1 MKFIKNHEHY
11 EMLISRYKDKDLNY
25 NEILEMNKHLE
36 TCESCKKFMND
47 IDSISSILLGN
58 KSVTIEKVKRGIY
71 PYIISMAAALLIF
84 VGVAVILNNN
94 SNNNELIVSN
104 NIDAQIIE
112 DANGD
117 GYADYIP
124 LSTYSAFFDDEEEL
138 TNNDE
143 MIILSSYMYYVGQ
156 D

>member
-1 MKFIKNHEHY
+1 MKFIKNHEYY
-11 EMLISRYKDKDLNY
+11 ERLISRYKDKDLNY

-36 TCESCKKFMND
+36 TCESCKKFMKD
-47 IDSISSILLGN
+47 IDSISSILTGN
-58 KSVTIEKVKRGIY
+58 KSITIEKAKRKIY

-84 VGVAVILNNN
+84 VGVAIILNNN
-94 SNNNELIVSN
+94 SNDNEFIVSN
-104 NIDAQIIE
+104 VSE
-112 DANGD
+112 DID
-117 GYADYIP
+117 GYEDYIP
-124 LSTYSAFFDDEEEL
+124 LSTYSAYFDDEEEL

>member
-36 TCESCKKFMND
+36 TCESCKKFMSD
-47 IDSISSILLGN
+47 IDSISSILTGN
-58 KSVTIEKVKRGIY
+58 KSIKIEKVKHRIY

-104 NIDAQIIE
+104 NNIDAQYISE
-112 DANGD
+112 DINGY
-117 GYADYIP
+117 GDYIP
-124 LSTYSAFFDDEEEL
+124 LSTYFNEEED
-138 TNNDE
+138 TDKEE

>member
-11 EMLISRYKDKDLNY
+11 ERLISRYKDKDLNY
-25 NEILEMNKHLE
+25 NEIIEMNKHLE
-36 TCESCKKFMND
+36 TCESCKKFMKD
-47 IDSISSILLGN
+47 IDSISSILTGN
-58 KSVTIEKVKRGIY
+58 KSITIEKTKRKIY
-71 PYIISMAAALLIF
+71 SYIISMAAALLIF
-84 VGVAVILNNN
+84 VGVAITLNNN
-94 SNNNELIVSN
+94 SNDDEFIASNVS
-104 NIDAQIIE
+104 E
-112 DANGD
+112 DID

-124 LSTYSAFFDDEEEL
+124 LSTYSAYFDNEEEL

>member
-11 EMLISRYKDKDLNY
+11 ETLISRYKDKDLNY

-36 TCESCKKFMND
+36 TCESCKKFMKD
-47 IDSISSILLGN
+47 IDSISSILTGN
-58 KSVTIEKVKRGIY
+58 KSITVEKVRRKIY

-84 VGVAVILNNN
+84 VGVAITLNNN
-94 SNNNELIVSN
+94 SNDNEFIVSN
-104 NIDAQIIE
+104 VSENID
-112 DANGD
+112 GD

-124 LSTYSAFFDDEEEL
+124 LSTYSAYFDDEEEL

>member
-1 MKFIKNHEHY
+1 MKFIKSHKNY
-11 EMLISRYKDKDLNY
+11 EMLISRYKDNDLNES
-25 NEILEMNKHLE
+25 EILEMKKHLE
-36 TCESCKKFMND
+36 NCESCKKFMND
-47 IDSISSILLGN
+47 INSISSILLGN
-58 KSVTIEKVKRGIY
+58 KSVTIEKVKHRIY

-84 VGVAVILNNN
+84 VGVAVMLNN
-94 SNNNELIVSN
+94 SNKNELMISN
-104 NIDAQIIE
+104 NFDSAYIE
-112 DANGD
+112 DINGD

-124 LSTYSAFFDDEEEL
+124 LSTYFNEEEEL

>member
-11 EMLISRYKDKDLNY
+11 ERLISRYKDKDLNY

-36 TCESCKKFMND
+36 TCESCKKFMKD
-47 IDSISSILLGN
+47 IDSISSILTGN
-58 KSVTIEKVKRGIY
+58 KSITVEKVRRKIY

-84 VGVAVILNNN
+84 VGVAITLNNN
-94 SNNNELIVSN
+94 SNDNEFIASNVS
-104 NIDAQIIE
+104 E
-112 DANGD
+112 DID

-124 LSTYSAFFDDEEEL
+124 LSTYSAYFDDEEEL

>member
-11 EMLISRYKDKDLNY
+11 ERLISRYKDKDLNY

-36 TCESCKKFMND
+36 TCESCKKFMKD
-47 IDSISSILLGN
+47 IDSIYSILTGN
-58 KSVTIEKVKRGIY
+58 KSITIEKTKRRIY
-71 PYIISMAAALLIF
+71 PYIISMVAALLIF
-84 VGVAVILNNN
+84 VGVAITLNNN
-94 SNNNELIVSN
+94 SNDNEFIASNVS
-104 NIDAQIIE
+104 E
-112 DANGD
+112 DID

-124 LSTYSAFFDDEEEL
+124 LSTYSAYFNDEEEL

>member
-11 EMLISRYKDKDLNY
+11 ERLISRYKDKDLNY

-36 TCESCKKFMND
+36 TCESCKKFMKD
-47 IDSISSILLGN
+47 IDSISSILTGN
-58 KSVTIEKVKRGIY
+58 KSITIEKAKRKIY

-84 VGVAVILNNN
+84 VGVAITLNNN
-94 SNNNELIVSN
+94 SNDNEFIASNVS
-104 NIDAQIIE
+104 E
-112 DANGD
+112 DID

-124 LSTYSAFFDDEEEL
+124 LSTYSAYFDDEEEL

>member
-1 MKFIKNHEHY
+1 MKFIKNHEYY
-11 EMLISRYKDKDLNY
+11 ERLISRYKDKDLNY

-36 TCESCKKFMND
+36 TCESCKKFMKD
-47 IDSISSILLGN
+47 IDSISSILTGN
-58 KSVTIEKVKRGIY
+58 KSITIEKAKRRIY

-84 VGVAVILNNN
+84 VGVAITLNNN
-94 SNNNELIVSN
+94 SNDNEFIVSN
-104 NIDAQIIE
+104 VSENID
-112 DANGD
+112 GD
-117 GYADYIP
+117 GYEDYIP
-124 LSTYSAFFDDEEEL
+124 LSTYSAYFNEEEEL

>member
-11 EMLISRYKDKDLNY
+11 ERLISRYKDKDLNY

-36 TCESCKKFMND
+36 TCESCKKFMKD
-47 IDSISSILLGN
+47 IDSISSILTGN
-58 KSVTIEKVKRGIY
+58 KSITIEKAKRKIY

-84 VGVAVILNNN
+84 VGVAITLNNN
-94 SNNNELIVSN
+94 SNDNEFIASNVS
-104 NIDAQIIE
+104 E
-112 DANGD
+112 DID
-117 GYADYIP
+117 GYEDYIP
-124 LSTYSAFFDDEEEL
+124 LSTYSAYFDDEEEL

>member
-11 EMLISRYKDKDLNY
+11 ETLISRYKDKDLNY

-36 TCESCKKFMND
+36 TCESCKKFMKD
-47 IDSISSILLGN
+47 IDSISSILTGN
-58 KSVTIEKVKRGIY
+58 KSITIEKAKRKIY

-84 VGVAVILNNN
+84 AGVAVMLNNN
-94 SNNNELIVSN
+94 SNDNELIISNN
-104 NIDAQIIE
+104 NIDAQYISE
-112 DANGD
+112 DID

-124 LSTYSAFFDDEEEL
+124 LSTYSAYFNDEEEL

>member
-11 EMLISRYKDKDLNY
+11 ERLISRYKDKDLNY

-36 TCESCKKFMND
+36 TCESCKKFMKD
-47 IDSISSILLGN
+47 IDSISSILTGN
-58 KSVTIEKVKRGIY
+58 KSITIEKTKRKIY

-84 VGVAVILNNN
+84 VGVAITLNNN
-94 SNNNELIVSN
+94 SNNNEFIASNVS
-104 NIDAQIIE
+104 E
-112 DANGD
+112 DID
-117 GYADYIP
+117 GYEDYIP
-124 LSTYSAFFDDEEEL
+124 LSTYSAYFDDEEEL

>member
-11 EMLISRYKDKDLNY
+11 ERLISRYKDKDLNY

-36 TCESCKKFMND
+36 TCESCKKFMKD
-47 IDSISSILLGN
+47 IDSISSILTGN
-58 KSVTIEKVKRGIY
+58 TSITIDKANRKIY

-84 VGVAVILNNN
+84 VGVAITLNNN
-94 SNNNELIVSN
+94 SNDNEFIASNVS
-104 NIDAQIIE
+104 E
-112 DANGD
+112 DID

-124 LSTYSAFFDDEEEL
+124 LSTYSAYFDDEEEL

>member
-11 EMLISRYKDKDLNY
+11 ERLISRYKDKDLNY

-36 TCESCKKFMND
+36 TCESCKKFMKD
-47 IDSISSILLGN
+47 IDSISSILTGN
-58 KSVTIEKVKRGIY
+58 KSITIEKAKRKIY

-84 VGVAVILNNN
+84 VGVAITLNNN
-94 SNNNELIVSN
+94 SNDNEFIVSN
-104 NIDAQIIE
+104 VSE
-112 DANGD
+112 DID

-124 LSTYSAFFDDEEEL
+124 LSTYSAYFDDEEEL